1 MIEATEGAG
10 HRHTA
15 LKGGNVQGA
24 PTVGGGVGGKLVG
37 VAGLKAVDLV
47 LEYSVETTMPGGNH
61 MGGDGDAVEGVAQE
75 ALQLGLCHG
84 RRVLVAPAASS
95 ESSQDL
101 LHLAVEIGC
110 VRADIPLHREMDAEV
125 LDCLGG

>member
-47 LEYSVETTMPGGNH
+47 LRWRPRC
-61 MGGDGDAVEGVAQE
+61 QE
-75 ALQLGLCHG
+75 AITWAGMVTLWK
-84 RRVLVAPAASS
+84 
-95 ESSQDL
+95 E
-101 LHLAVEIGC
+101 
-110 VRADIPLHREMDAEV
+110 
-125 LDCLGG
+125 